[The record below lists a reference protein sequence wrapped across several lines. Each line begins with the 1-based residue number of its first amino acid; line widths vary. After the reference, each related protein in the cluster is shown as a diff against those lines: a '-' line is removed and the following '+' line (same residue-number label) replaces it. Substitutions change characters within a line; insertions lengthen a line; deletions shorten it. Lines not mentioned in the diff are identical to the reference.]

1 MIDSGDDIVP
11 KLCHFKATYTVH
23 LASARGARVVF
34 SIAWFARTEICSII
48 IITMGSHKC
57 MVVDIVFVLLQKLYR
72 NFYTCIKLVFLLI
85 WDPLKRDKIRSFFFL
100 LLFLKSYG
108 PCVFLQFLFEILKLC
123 FFHSR
128 KTKVVRVLSLTV
140 DIFF

>member
-48 IITMGSHKC
+48 IIIMGSHKC
-57 MVVDIVFVLLQKLYR
+57 MVVDIVFVLLHKLYR

-85 WDPLKRDKIRSFFFL
+85 WDPLKRDKIRSFFFFIIIFKIIWPLCL
-100 LLFLKSYG
+100 LAIFVWDFKTL
-108 PCVFLQFLFEILKLC
+108 